1 MPAIGPQW
9 AQFRVQYTGHTRPVV
24 SEALGLVA
32 LDAAAAAA
40 LQLANCTPPPHPL
53 SLSICRVTCHLFCAD
68 MKPEKRLDCW
78 NGMLIKMTLTFPR
91 TNDSHRN
98 ARNYRIDSQ
107 TPENTS
113 HFAMRITLFSS
124 LPSIRPYRI
133 PSCITHR
140 PLPIYRISFKLK

>member
-1 MPAIGPQW
+1 MPAIGQQW
-9 AQFRVQYTGHTRPVV
+9 AQYKVKYTGHARPVV

-32 LDAAAAAA
+32 LDAAAATA
-40 LQLANCTPPPHPL
+40 LPLANRTPLPHPL
-53 SLSICRVTCHLFCAD
+53 SPSICRATCVMPSVLCLHETREAARVQSD
-68 MKPEKRLDCW
+68 YW
-78 NGMLIKMTLTFPR
+78 NGMLINMTLTFTR

-124 LPSIRPYRI
+124 LLRM
-133 PSCITHR
+133 
-140 PLPIYRISFKLK
+140 L